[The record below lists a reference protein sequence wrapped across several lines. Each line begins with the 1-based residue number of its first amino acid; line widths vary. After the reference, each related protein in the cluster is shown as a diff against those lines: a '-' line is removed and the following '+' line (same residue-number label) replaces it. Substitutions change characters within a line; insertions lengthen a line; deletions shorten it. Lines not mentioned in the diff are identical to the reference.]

1 MKKRQKFS
9 IINECKKFLKDLS
22 EEIIEEKINENS
34 ISVEEIDDNN
44 DKIYIKNQE
53 NITLKKFVIDEMGYT
68 LNDQGGLPKYSYYAK
83 NNIFH
88 IFIDLA
94 GGGKIKNSVEPI
106 QGYFLFRFE
115 GYQNGDSE
123 IEEDSKKEKTE
134 LICSKST
141 RKLNKFKFGIKIPN
155 TAFQLENLA
164 PEKPVEKKGVIEYKY
179 KIKMIEKNDD
189 NEDEF

>member
-1 MKKRQKFS
+1 
-9 IINECKKFLKDLS
+9 
-22 EEIIEEKINENS
+22 
-34 ISVEEIDDNN
+34 
-44 DKIYIKNQE
+44 
-53 NITLKKFVIDEMGYT
+53 MGYT

-88 IFIDLA
+88 VFIELP

-106 QGYFLFRFE
+106 QGYYLFTFE
-115 GYQNGDSE
+115 GHQNGDIE

-164 PEKPVEKKGVIEYKY
+164 PEKPEEKKGVIEYKY

>member
-1 MKKRQKFS
+1 MKW
-9 IINECKKFLKDLS
+9 IIPCE
-22 EEIIEEKINENS
+22 
-34 ISVEEIDDNN
+34 
-44 DKIYIKNQE
+44 
-53 NITLKKFVIDEMGYT
+53 
-68 LNDQGGLPKYSYYAK
+68 
-83 NNIFH
+83 
-88 IFIDLA
+88 
-94 GGGKIKNSVEPI
+94 GKIKNSVEPI
-106 QGYFLFRFE
+106 QGYYLFTFE
-115 GYQNGDSE
+115 GHKNGDIE

-155 TAFQLENLA
+155 TAFQLENLK